1 MVRKVPARH
10 GCLSRGASFQPE
22 QRQTVARMP
31 DADTPQDAPFDFEK
45 LVQLVKLME
54 THGLTAVSLR
64 RGDQK
69 WTLRRGPEPGANS
82 ARAGETTQPAAP
94 APQGASAA
102 AESPAPVPPA
112 DGTITINSPTVGT
125 FYASPTPDDS
135 PFVTVGARVSPETV
149 VCIVEAMKVF
159 NQIPAE
165 VSGTVVEILVKN
177 GDSVEFGQPLF
188 RVRPG

>member
-10 GCLSRGASFQPE
+10 GCLSVGASFQPV

-69 WTLRRGPEPGANS
+69 WTLRRGAEPGVNT
-82 ARAGETTQPAAP
+82 ARAGETAQQSSP
-94 APQGASAA
+94 APQCTSAA
-102 AESPAPVPPA
+102 A
-112 DGTITINSPTVGT
+112 
-125 FYASPTPDDS
+125 
-135 PFVTVGARVSPETV
+135 
-149 VCIVEAMKVF
+149 
-159 NQIPAE
+159 
-165 VSGTVVEILVKN
+165 
-177 GDSVEFGQPLF
+177 
-188 RVRPG
+188 